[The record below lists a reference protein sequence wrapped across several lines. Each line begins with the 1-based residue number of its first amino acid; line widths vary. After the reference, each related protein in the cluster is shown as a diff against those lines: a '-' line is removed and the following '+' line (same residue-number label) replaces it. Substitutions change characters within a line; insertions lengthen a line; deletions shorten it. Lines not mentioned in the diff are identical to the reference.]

1 LLVIKTFRHK
11 GLRRLLEDNDPRGVP
26 VHLAAKLRRVLAQLH
41 VSEVPDDMGGMPG
54 WRLHPLKGDRSGQWS
69 VTVSGNVRIVFRF
82 VNKSVFD
89 VDLVD
94 YH

>member
-1 LLVIKTFRHK
+1 VIKSIRHK
-11 GLRRLLEDNDPRGVP
+11 GLRRFFEANDSRGVP
-26 VHLAAKLRRVLAQLH
+26 GPLASKIRRMLAQLH
-41 VSEVPDDMGGMPG
+41 VSEQPDDMGGMPG

-69 VTVSGNVRIVFRF
+69 VTVSGNLRIVFRF
-82 VNKSVFD
+82 EGKDVFD